1 MNRQYL
7 KGLLLVIILGI
18 VGLTFFKKTKSD
30 EILPTDKFVSYK
42 EAIKEVEGTD
52 KIEEGSQ
59 IEDGGVEILDDN
71 TISFEKE
78 YVVVDKEPIDESK
91 EIKVTYYTVQK
102 GDSLYKISSK
112 LGIDMNYLIAN
123 NPTVKN
129 GIIRIGQK
137 LKIVNDNNIEYI
149 VQSGDSLF
157 KIAKKYNVKMDDI
170 ISKNDLDTTNLI
182 VGDKLIIE
190 NPDLSFINKTIN
202 QGPNFKWPIRYLGVT
217 SPYGKR
223 FHPVLKRNIF
233 HAGVDLRA
241 RVGTNLY
248 APEDGTVKTAGW
260 LGGYGKIIII
270 KHSNGYETRMAHL
283 NNIYVKVGQKVTK
296 GQLIGKTGQTG
307 RVTGPHLHFEIRK
320 NGKTLNPMK
329 FRK

>member
-1 MNRQYL
+1 MKKQYL

-18 VGLTFFKKTKSD
+18 VGVTFFKNAKSD
-30 EILPTDKFVSYK
+30 EVLPTDKFVSYK

-52 KIEEGSQ
+52 KIEEGLK

-78 YVVVDKEPIDESK
+78 YVVVDKEPLDEEK
-91 EIKVTYYTVQK
+91 DVKVTYYTVQK

-112 LGIDMNYLIAN
+112 LGIVMNYLIAN

-137 LKIVNDNNIEYI
+137 LKIVNDNNIEYV

-157 KIAKKYNVKMDDI
+157 KIAQKYNVKMDDI
-170 ISKNDLDTTNLI
+170 ITKNNLDTTNLI

-202 QGPNFKWPIRYLGVT
+202 QGPSFKWPIRYLGVT

-241 RVGTNLY
+241 KTGTNLY
-248 APEDGTVKTAGW
+248 APEDGVVKTAGW
-260 LGGYGKIIII
+260 LGGYGKIIIL

-320 NGKTLNPMK
+320 NGKTLDPMD